1 MMFAMNAFSTGFL
14 SLLLIAS
21 GELAAF
27 FRFIAAYPTVL
38 QQIILF
44 SVSGAVGQVL
54 EYYYFSINVLVLYL
68 HTSP

>member
-44 SVSGAVGQVL
+44 SVSGPLDRFLNIIIFQSM
-54 EYYYFSINVLVLYL
+54 F
-68 HTSP
+68 